1 MPLGLVRLKEHRLRK
16 AALWG
21 SDRVRE
27 LRELRKLRGPAV
39 REDRVAKLADG
50 VDLTPPGRAG

>member
-21 SDRVRE
+21 SDRWS
-27 LRELRKLRGPAV
+27 LRELRGPAV

>member
-21 SDRVRE
+21 SDCWE
-27 LRELRKLRGPAV
+27 LRELRELRGPAV

-50 VDLTPPGRAG
+50 VDLTPPGRAR